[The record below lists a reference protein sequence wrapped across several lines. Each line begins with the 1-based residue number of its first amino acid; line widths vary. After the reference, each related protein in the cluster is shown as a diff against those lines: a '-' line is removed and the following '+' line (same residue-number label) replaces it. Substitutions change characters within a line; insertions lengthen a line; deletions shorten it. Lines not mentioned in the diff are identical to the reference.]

1 MKIKHLL
8 PVFAGYALIAFASLT
23 AAAQVGR
30 LEGDVIKADTKE
42 PIPNAEVLIERTD
55 IKGSYKAS
63 IDKKGHFLHA
73 GVPLTGT
80 YTIIVSAPG
89 CEPTFLT
96 GIRPTQINEPI
107 KIELRPGDGR
117 KLTADDVKKMQAG
130 APKGGQQM
138 SAADSKKAQEDYEK
152 KRAEIE
158 SKNKKMMEEHD
169 AMKKLFEQGQQLAAN
184 KDYSGAITAY
194 NEAGKLDPE
203 QDAVWANLALALY
216 NRGVTSYNESTKD
229 LTNTAKRDAAKQD
242 FNDSANASGKALAL
256 VEPRLSDPA
265 KAAQAKKQKAQYLKI
280 KADAEG
286 LLAKRLFVPE
296 MIEPAVQ
303 DYRAAAELAETPADK
318 VKFQLTAAEVYF
330 DSGKAEEAVA
340 AYSAIIEANPDNLD
354 AIYKLGL
361 AYASV
366 AKFQESANTFQKF
379 LDKAPESDPRVP
391 EVKVVLKD
399 LIVGNNLQPPKSEPD
414 KRKAAPAKRKP

>member
-8 PVFAGYALIAFASLT
+8 PVFVGCALIAFVSLT
-23 AAAQVGR
+23 ASAQVGR

-80 YTIIVSAPG
+80 YTLLVSAPG

-96 GIRPTQINEPI
+96 GVRAINAEPL

-117 KLTADDVKKMQAG
+117 KLALADLKNMQAG
-130 APKGGQQM
+130 APKGGQPA
-138 SAADSKKAQEDYEK
+138 SAAESKKQQEEIEK

-158 SKNKKMMEEHD
+158 SKNKKMMDEHES
-169 AMKKLFEQGQQLAAN
+169 MKKLFEQGQQLAAN
-184 KDYSGAITAY
+184 KDYSGAINAY
-194 NEAGKLDPE
+194 NEAGKLEPE
-203 QDAVWANLALALY
+203 QQAVWANLALALY
-216 NRGVTSYNESTKD
+216 NRGVTNYNESTKD
-229 LTNTAKRDAAKQD
+229 PSKRDPAKQD
-242 FNDSANASGKALAL
+242 FTDSINAIGKAIAL
-256 VEPRLSDPA
+256 LEPQLSDPA
-265 KAAQAKKQKAQYLKI
+265 KGAQAKKSKAQYIKI

-286 LLAKRLFVPE
+286 LLAKRLFVAE
-296 MIEPAVQ
+296 MVEPAVQ
-303 DYRAAAELAETPADK
+303 DYRAAAEMAETPADK
-318 VKFQLTAAEVYF
+318 VEFQLNAAEVYF

-340 AYSAIIEANPDNLD
+340 AYTAIIEANPDNLD

-366 AKFQESANTFQKF
+366 TKFQESANTFQKF
-379 LDKAPESDPRVP
+379 LDKAPESDGRVA

-414 KRKAAPAKRKP
+414 RRKAAPAKRKP